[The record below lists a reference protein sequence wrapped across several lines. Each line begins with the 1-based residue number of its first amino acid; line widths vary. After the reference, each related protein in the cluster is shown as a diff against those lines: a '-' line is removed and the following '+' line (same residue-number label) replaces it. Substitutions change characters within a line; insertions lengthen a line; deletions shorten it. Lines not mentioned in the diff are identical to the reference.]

1 MITQHKQKKI
11 IRAVELLREL
21 HILAEAI
28 ETTRVTLPLVTPER
42 LDAVGCG
49 NRQRLAELVI
59 EKATREV
66 KYSVTDSRQV
76 LLRHTL
82 TVLDCERLSAVLE
95 GKDAK

>member
-1 MITQHKQKKI
+1 MITEYKRNEI
-11 IRAVELLREL
+11 IRAVELLRKL

-28 ETTRVTLPLVTPER
+28 ETTRVTLPLVTPEI
-42 LDAVGCG
+42 LDAVGCA
-49 NRQRLAELVI
+49 NKQRLGELVI

-66 KYSVTDSRQV
+66 KYSVTDSRLV

-82 TVLDCERLSAVLE
+82 TVLDCKRLSAVLE